1 MPCGHFPTEGVN
13 ATRRRGSETMS
24 TTVREVRMMEQLI
37 PLDPHFGSNLGFF
50 IRHRPAESQ
59 AE

>member
-1 MPCGHFPTEGVN
+1 
-13 ATRRRGSETMS
+13 
-24 TTVREVRMMEQLI
+24 MMEQLI